1 MWQWQCTL
9 INAGCSIDSRRV
21 AGGSAATHV
30 KFQHKS
36 RMVLLSILL
45 ILLGDWI
52 VTSLL
57 DQYTTHPEKR
67 CNGMGLELVHL
78 TFCCLQDKVPWVTAA
93 TGESTGL
100 TPPGLNCQRQQ
111 PMKHPHEA
119 PHGGSKPDPASYMYI
134 YMCV

>member
-1 MWQWQCTL
+1 
-9 INAGCSIDSRRV
+9 
-21 AGGSAATHV
+21 
-30 KFQHKS
+30 
-36 RMVLLSILL
+36 MVLLSILL

-100 TPPGLNCQRQQ
+100 TPPGLN
-111 PMKHPHEA
+111 
-119 PHGGSKPDPASYMYI
+119 
-134 YMCV
+134 